1 MQNLDVEEAIQKN
14 RESKLE
20 RKKELEELITNEK
33 SNENPDKI
41 QEKLSNVTTSE
52 DSMKVVEEFEQIIKN
67 KKIDIIWLA
76 YHQGLLFQ
84 KFKEKERLISMIL
97 QFGVSKSTIV
107 FKIALFQLINNY
119 PKIKNLSLSLHY
131 FKRYLKTIR
140 EICKENASKFK

>member
-41 QEKLSNVTTSE
+41 QETLSNVTTSE

-97 QFGVSKSTIV
+97 QFSVSKSTIV
-107 FKIALFQLINNY
+107 FKIASFQLINNY
-119 PKIKNLSLSLHY
+119 PKIKNSSLSLHY